1 MNFPISNEYSMYRL
15 GNVINTGS
23 LAQEEIVAVSKHG
36 QASSPERFREKIE
49 VEASDKAP
57 FRGLLM
63 VDDYQTGM
71 CSRYDA

>member
-36 QASSPERFREKIE
+36 QAGSPERFREKLE
-49 VEASDKAP
+49 VEASHKPP
-57 FRGLLM
+57 FQGLLM
-63 VDDYQTGM
+63 MDDH
-71 CSRYDA
+71 